1 MLETYY
7 FEDIPDLTQR
17 EQIVLQHL
25 IRQYILTANP
35 IGSRT
40 ISKQAELNLGAASIR
55 NIMSDLE
62 EKGFLN
68 HPHTSAGRVP
78 TDRGYRYYVDRLS
91 SQEPLS
97 GVDKEYIEAQLDG
110 APAIQYERVIRE
122 SSRILSQISH
132 QLAVVSSPHIGQG
145 RLQHIDM
152 VEVASHR
159 IMVILSITSGI
170 VKTIVFEI
178 ESDVTRDLLHSA
190 ATLLNERLAGL
201 TLREIRETVD
211 ERLRD
216 TATETQ
222 ELLGAVKRSSQ
233 ELFSDRIDDVK
244 VHIDGMRVI
253 MLQPEFG
260 DPERLRDIIEMVEN
274 QSIIIH
280 ILDSIGEDT
289 PLTVRIG
296 HENPDEK
303 LHEYSLIAAPYHVG
317 ALTGTLS
324 IIGPRRMNYP
334 RIMALVDFLAKALS
348 HS

>member
-1 MLETYY
+1 MTDALY
-7 FEDIPDLTQR
+7 FEDMPELTQR

-25 IRQYILTANP
+25 IRQYILTAIP

-62 EKGFLN
+62 EKGFLD

-91 SQEPLS
+91 SREALS
-97 GVDKEYIEAQLDG
+97 GDDRSFIASQLDG
-110 APAIQYERVIRE
+110 APSLQYERVIRE

-132 QLAVVSSPHIGQG
+132 QLAVVSSPHIGMG
-145 RLQHIDM
+145 RLEHIDL
-152 VEVASHR
+152 VEVASQR
-159 IMVILSITSGI
+159 VMVILSISSGI
-170 VKTIVFEI
+170 VKTIVFEV
-178 ESDVTRDLLHSA
+178 ESGVTQDLLHSA
-190 ATLLNERLAGL
+190 AALLNERLAGL
-201 TLREIRETVD
+201 TLREVRETVG

-216 TATETQ
+216 AGEDAR
-222 ELLGAVKRSSQ
+222 ELLGAVTRSSA

-260 DPERLRDIIEMVEN
+260 DPDRLRDIIEMVEN

-280 ILDSIGEDT
+280 VLDSIGDEQS
-289 PLTVRIG
+289 LTVRIG
-296 HENPDEK
+296 RENPDTK
-303 LHEYSLIAAPYHVG
+303 LHEYSLVAAPYHVG

-324 IIGPRRMNYP
+324 IIGPRRMDYP
-334 RIMALVDFLAKALS
+334 RIMALVDFLARALS